1 MRRGYAKKFCAALLL
16 CPLAFGGCMRQTDAQ
31 DPSEERQEED
41 IQIGI
46 TFDSFI
52 IERWQRDRDVFVS
65 AAQEL
70 GAQVNVQNANGDMEE
85 QIAQVDY
92 FIEKKMDVIVIV
104 MVASGEDGSGLIEAV
119 KRAQRAGIPVVAYDR
134 LILNA
139 DVDLY
144 ISFDNVEVGR
154 LMGEHMREHLEEGGE
169 LLQVCGPLADY
180 NVPQIMEGFEEALA
194 GSELKVMETAYAE
207 SWLGETGAVV
217 TSEYLKE
224 HYDVDGI
231 MCGNDNIA
239 GNAVRALSE
248 RRMAGKVCVVGQD
261 ADLDACQ
268 RIVEGTQCMTVYK
281 PVEKLARRAAELSVA
296 LAEGEK
302 IRVLDAGGADAM
314 TVTQDADGAVTVTQ
328 NADGAVTVAQES
340 GITVPESIYD
350 GTCQVPYERLEP
362 VAVTKENMDEVIT
375 GKYHEE
381 SDIYLNVRN

>member
-1 MRRGYAKKFCAALLL
+1 MKREYRKSFCVLLFL
-16 CPLAFGGCMRQTDAQ
+16 CPLLLSGCMKQTSEQDA
-31 DPSEERQEED
+31 SEEYKEEA

-70 GAQVNVQNANGDMEE
+70 GAEVNVQNANGDMKE
-85 QIAQVDY
+85 QIAQIDY
-92 FIEKKMDVIVIV
+92 FIQKKMDAIVIV
-104 MVASGEDGSGLIEAV
+104 MVASEDDGSGLTEAV
-119 KRAQRAGIPVVAYDR
+119 ERAQRAGIPVVAYDR
-134 LILNA
+134 LILDAN
-139 DVDLY
+139 VDLY
-144 ISFDNVEVGR
+144 ISFDNVQVGR

-169 LLQVCGPLADY
+169 LLQVCGPMADY
-180 NVPQIMEGFEEALA
+180 NVPQVMEGFEEALA
-194 GSELKVMETAYAE
+194 GSGLEVMETAYAE
-207 SWLGETGAVV
+207 GWLGETGAAA
-217 TSEYLKE
+217 TSKYLKE

-239 GNAVRALSE
+239 GNAVHALSE
-248 RRMAGKVCVVGQD
+248 RRMAGSVCVVGQD

-302 IRVLDAGGADAM
+302 IAVAGSGTM
-314 TVTQDADGAVTVTQ
+314 ILTQDPNGSGTVS
-328 NADGAVTVAQES
+328 VAEAPKGEQT
-340 GITVPESIYD
+340 GITVTESIHD
-350 GTCQVPYERLEP
+350 GTYQVPYEHLEP
-362 VAVTKENMDEVIT
+362 VAVTRENMDEVIT